1 MRTRKVLFG
10 VWALLSAAGCGH
22 GEAARRG
29 ESGEGLSVAC
39 ARGDEGACGA
49 EELEEG
55 TRSKGGT
62 VSARIWA
69 LIAQGQFAEAQAL
82 IAESAA
88 AGLISQQVAT
98 KMLERIT
105 LLSTRLGDISA
116 RLQRVANFP
125 SQLKNH
131 TLFEIKQL
139 LERRDYSLATQAQLK
154 MAEKLIERPD
164 HLMEKAGTLRH

>member
-1 MRTRKVLFG
+1 MGRAEPG
-10 VWALLSAAGCGH
+10 G
-22 GEAARRG
+22 
-29 ESGEGLSVAC
+29 GLRVEC

-49 EELEEG
+49 DEATEE

-69 LIAQGQFAEAQAL
+69 MIAQGQFAEAQAL

-88 AGLISQQVAT
+88 AGLITQQVAAR
-98 KMLERIT
+98 MLERIT
-105 LLSTRLGDISA
+105 LLTTRLGDVSA

-125 SQLKNH
+125 SQLKDH
-131 TLFEIKQL
+131 TLFQIKQL
-139 LERRDYSLATQAQLK
+139 LERRDYSLATHAQLK

-164 HLMEKAGTLRH
+164 YLMEKAGNLQH

>member
-1 MRTRKVLFG
+1 VRTWK
-10 VWALLSAAGCGH
+10 ALLSVWTLLCAAGCGH
-22 GEAARRG
+22 GEAVWRAEPG
-29 ESGEGLSVAC
+29 SGLRVEC

-49 EELEEG
+49 DESTEE

-88 AGLISQQVAT
+88 AGLITQQVAAR
-98 KMLERIT
+98 MLERIT
-105 LLSTRLGDISA
+105 LLNTRLGDVSA

-125 SQLKNH
+125 SQLKDH
-131 TLFEIKQL
+131 TLFQIKQL
-139 LERRDYSLATQAQLK
+139 LERRDYSLATHAQLK

-164 HLMEKAGTLRH
+164 YLMEKAGNLQH

>member
-1 MRTRKVLFG
+1 M
-10 VWALLSAAGCGH
+10 
-22 GEAARRG
+22 
-29 ESGEGLSVAC
+29 AC

-49 EELEEG
+49 DEAEEG

-69 LIAQGQFAEAQAL
+69 LIAKGQFAEAQAL

-88 AGLISQQVAT
+88 AGLIGQEQAT
-98 KMLERIT
+98 RMMERIT
-105 LLSTRLGDISA
+105 LLTTRLGDIAA

-131 TLFEIKQL
+131 TLFEIKQM
-139 LERRDYSLATQAQLK
+139 LERRDYSLATHAQLK
-154 MAEKLIERPD
+154 MAEKLIERPER
-164 HLMEKAGTLRH
+164 LMEKASTLQH

>member
-1 MRTRKVLFG
+1 MRTWKALLG
-10 VWALLSAAGCGH
+10 TWALVCAAGCGH
-22 GEAARRG
+22 GEATQRAEPG
-29 ESGEGLSVAC
+29 SGLRVEC

-49 EELEEG
+49 DESQEE

-69 LIAQGQFAEAQAL
+69 LIAKGQFAEAQVL

-88 AGLISQQVAT
+88 AGLIGREQAARMT
-98 KMLERIT
+98 ERIT
-105 LLSTRLGDISA
+105 LLSTRLGDVAA

-125 SQLKNH
+125 SQLKDH

-139 LERRDYSLATQAQLK
+139 LERRDYSLATHAQLK
-154 MAEKLIERPD
+154 MAEKLIERPE
-164 HLMEKAGTLRH
+164 HLMEKAGTLQH

>member
-1 MRTRKVLFG
+1 MRTRKALFS
-10 VWALLSAAGCGH
+10 VWALLCAAGCGH
-22 GEAARRG
+22 GEVARREEPG
-29 ESGEGLSVAC
+29 TSLSVAC

-49 EELEEG
+49 EAPEE

-88 AGLISQQVAT
+88 AGLLSQQVAT
-98 KMLERIT
+98 RMLERIT
-105 LLSTRLGDISA
+105 LLNTRLGDVAA

-125 SQLKNH
+125 SQLKDH

-139 LERRDYSLATQAQLK
+139 LERRDYSLATHVQLK

-164 HLMEKAGTLRH
+164 HLMEKAGTLQH